1 MIKIT
6 KNNQN
11 YPKKIKLT
19 KIIKK
24 RQNEVLDQKCSFGNT
39 VSLMRKSENV
49 KKNHLEESLLF
60 HDQGGIEE
68 QSVWMIFRLCD
79 AGRDIWQRLFL
90 LGQFTR
96 LNVAIK

>member
-11 YPKKIKLT
+11 YAKKIKLT
-19 KIIKK
+19 KYKIIKK

-39 VSLMRKSENV
+39 VSLMRKSENE

-60 HDQGGIEE
+60 DDQGGMDDFP
-68 QSVWMIFRLCD
+68 SV
-79 AGRDIWQRLFL
+79 
-90 LGQFTR
+90 
-96 LNVAIK
+96 

>member
-60 HDQGGIEE
+60 DDQGGIEE
-68 QSVWMIFRLCD
+68 SECMDDFPSV
-79 AGRDIWQRLFL
+79 
-90 LGQFTR
+90 
-96 LNVAIK
+96 

>member
-68 QSVWMIFRLCD
+68 SECMDDFPSV
-79 AGRDIWQRLFL
+79 
-90 LGQFTR
+90 
-96 LNVAIK
+96 